1 MILNYALCN
10 RTKKQGYDEII
21 GLSYASLQNAYCSK
35 KKKKSLLLKCESVPW
50 LIRAHTLHLKKYCY
64 VFTFLKALSS
74 LIANKVIR
82 NMCLI
87 SVKLCIVC
95 TILCATV
102 QTCTK
107 YITITACSIFFSHN
121 YSRFCSHRRSSYHN
135 CFVYTKLY
143 TRLTEFLLTV
153 VCFVLPFYTPTQSV

>member
-10 RTKKQGYDEII
+10 RTTKQGFDEII
-21 GLSYASLQNAYCSK
+21 VLSYASLQYAYCSK
-35 KKKKSLLLKCESVPW
+35 KRSLLLKYGSVSW

-64 VFTFLKALSS
+64 VFTFLKAFSS

-87 SVKLCIVC
+87 SVKLFIVR

-107 YITITACSIFFSHN
+107 YITITACSIFFSQN
-121 YSRFCSHRRSSYHN
+121 YSLFCSHRRSSYHN
-135 CFVYTKLY
+135 CFVYT
-143 TRLTEFLLTV
+143 RLTEFLLTI
-153 VCFVLPFYTPTQSV
+153 VCFVLHFYTPTQSV